1 MGATEN
7 EETADGRRRPRDD
20 ISSLFNSPLTIAV
33 LDMMRL
39 IMRSDGRGLE
49 RLGFHRVAVTRSA
62 NLNWALSTP
71 VTRILFRYPVSTLHK
86 GRK

>member
-1 MGATEN
+1 MPISVAVDLATYEALC
-7 EETADGRRRPRDD
+7 EPRLGRSYPA
-20 ISSLFNSPLTIAV
+20 SLKDKLS
-33 LDMMRL
+33 L

-49 RLGFHRVAVTRSA
+49 RLGFYRVAVTRSA

-86 GRK
+86 